1 MIHKKES
8 AGGFETT
15 TADAN
20 HIPKIISLR
29 SQIGMQLMRTATM
42 LVTYLRRLA

>member
-1 MIHKKES
+1 MSHKKES

-20 HIPKIISLR
+20 HTLKIISPLSLIGIYLIRVAAMLATFLR
-29 SQIGMQLMRTATM
+29 G
-42 LVTYLRRLA
+42 LA